1 MTATSLSPSFIE
13 ADEAL
18 EFFYVAIR
26 DRSNR
31 FSVRE
36 AVGAIIGA
44 ALDRLVSELRERS
57 IDAPGPAVTVVHVTV
72 LKNGLKPPRHF
83 RFTRA

>member
-1 MTATSLSPSFIE
+1 MIE
-13 ADEAL
+13 AL
-18 EFFYVAIR
+18 VR
-26 DRSNR
+26 DACMARLGDGRTSA
-31 FSVRE
+31 S
-36 AVGAIIGA
+36 IIGA